1 MQITIVT
8 ATKSDKKS
16 LMRFYKQQHYSAGL
30 LGFDH
35 TYLIKSSSEIIGAV
49 IVSAIVEN
57 NPQLFLHALVIKQ
70 AHRQKK
76 LATKLIQHALLQHYH
91 QNIFCFADE
100 TLHYFY
106 HLNGFDQIAQSQL
119 QQPLLRRYLGIKK
132 TNNTLLVFQ
141 RKRLP
146 NKNEQ

>member
-35 TYLIKSSSEIIGAV
+35 TYLIKSSSEIIGSV
-49 IVSAIVEN
+49 IVSAIIEN
-57 NPQLFLHALVIKQ
+57 NQQLFLHALVIKQ

-76 LATKLIQHALLQHYH
+76 LATKLIQHVLLQHYH
-91 QNIFCFADE
+91 QNIFCFANE
-100 TLHYFY
+100 TLRYFY
-106 HLNGFDQIAQSQL
+106 HLNGFSQIAQSQL
-119 QQPLLRRYLGIKK
+119 DQLLLKRYLGIKK
-132 TNNTLLVFQ
+132 TNSTLLVFQ
-141 RKRLP
+141 RKLLSH
-146 NKNEQ
+146 KNEQ